1 MALQDLTKRELAGLI
16 AGATAANAI
25 IGRIKEEEPEE
36 IPGDV
41 LRQWEIAALYHL
53 EAAKDAIALGFKRR
67 LEAGATIQEGPYRL
81 EPDADT
87 MEDLEE
93 TALEGGG
100 GGGNCTGFAGVSYHE
115 PKSLPLDN
123 SGRVGRVTTRRRK

>member
-1 MALQDLTKRELAGLI
+1 MALQNLTKRDLAGLI
-16 AGATAANAI
+16 AGATAANEI
-25 IGRIKEEEPEE
+25 IGRIKQEEPEE

-81 EPDADT
+81 EQNTET

-93 TALEGGG
+93 TALEGGS
-100 GGGNCTGFAGVSYHE
+100 GGNCTGFADVSYRE

-123 SGRVGRVTTRRRK
+123 SGRVGRVTKRGRK